1 MEIIPKPKRKLPSP
15 ETIFLYFSIL
25 IFLSAIFT
33 SFYFWFE
40 EKSKRKEI
48 SQLEE
53 KILALKTPEIRK
65 KEEEVS
71 KYQEK
76 ISHFSELIKDRL
88 SYSKIFPY
96 LEQKTHKQIYFSK
109 MDLDLESSTLLL
121 SGESPNFFVLA
132 QQLEIFKND
141 PFLKLQ
147 LKELS
152 LGKEGKVN
160 FKLEIN
166 FDKSILK

>member
-15 ETIFLYFSIL
+15 EIIFLYFSIL
-25 IFLSAIFT
+25 IFICAIFT

-40 EKSKRKEI
+40 EKSKRNEI

-53 KILALKTPEIRK
+53 KILALKTPEIK
-65 KEEEVS
+65 KEEEEVL

-76 ISHFSELIKDRL
+76 ISHFSELIKDHL

-121 SGESPNFFVLA
+121 SGESPNFSVLA

-141 PFLKLQ
+141 PFLKSQ
-147 LKELS
+147 LKELG
-152 LGKEGKVN
+152 LEKEGKVN
-160 FKLEIN
+160 FKIEIN
-166 FDKSILK
+166 FDKTILK